1 MKYLI
6 NENQLD
12 KLIYKFLDSVF
23 ENYKIEK
30 GGILFDILV
39 IEDGEEAATI
49 GIDLEGD
56 RVVSSIGLRQ
66 QLQSMFSIDESFVK
80 KIITKYIKEKLNLN

>member
-12 KLIYKFLDSVF
+12 RLIYRYLDSVF
-23 ENYKIEK
+23 ENSKTEK

-49 GIDLEGD
+49 GIDLKGD
-56 RVVSSIGLRQ
+56 RVVSSIELRQ
-66 QLQSMFSIDESFVK
+66 RLKSMFSIGSSYTND
-80 KIITKYIKEKLNLN
+80 IIGKYIKEKLNLN

>member
-12 KLIYKFLDSVF
+12 RLIYRYLDSVF
-23 ENYKIEK
+23 ENSKTEK
-30 GGILFDILV
+30 GAVLFDILV
-39 IEDGEEAATI
+39 IEDGEEAASI

-56 RVVSSIGLRQ
+56 RVVSSIELRQ
-66 QLQSMFSIDESFVK
+66 RLKSMFSIDESYANNIVG
-80 KIITKYIKEKLNLN
+80 KYIKEKLNLN

>member
-12 KLIYKFLDSVF
+12 RLIYRYLDSVF
-23 ENYKIEK
+23 ENSKTEK

-39 IEDGEEAATI
+39 IEDGQEAATI

-56 RVVSSIGLRQ
+56 RVVSSVELRQ
-66 QLQSMFSIDESFVK
+66 RLKSMFSIDSSYANDIVG
-80 KIITKYIKEKLNLN
+80 KYIKEKLNLN

>member
-6 NENQLD
+6 NENQLEG
-12 KLIYKFLDSVF
+12 LIYRYLDSVF

-66 QLQSMFSIDESFVK
+66 QLQSMFSLDESYVNN
-80 KIITKYIKEKLNLN
+80 IITKYIKEKLNLN

>member
-6 NENQLD
+6 NESQLEGV
-12 KLIYKFLDSVF
+12 IYKYLDSIF
-23 ENYKIEK
+23 ENYTIEK

-39 IEDGEEAATI
+39 IRNGEQDATV

-56 RVVSSIGLRQ
+56 RVAVNHKLRE
-66 QLQSMFSIDESFVK
+66 QLQSMFSIDEKYANKIVK
-80 KIITKYIKEKLNLN
+80 GYIKEKLNLD

>member
-12 KLIYKFLDSVF
+12 RLIYRYLDSVF
-23 ENYKIEK
+23 ENCKTEK

-56 RVVSSIGLRQ
+56 RVISSVELRQ
-66 QLQSMFSIDESFVK
+66 RLKSMFSIDSSYANDIVG
-80 KIITKYIKEKLNLN
+80 KYIKEKLNLN

>member
-6 NENQLD
+6 NENQLEG
-12 KLIYKFLDSVF
+12 LIYRYLDSVF

-39 IEDGEEAATI
+39 IEDGEEAAAI

-66 QLQSMFSIDESFVK
+66 QLQSMFSLDESYVK
-80 KIITKYIKEKLNLN
+80 NIITKYIKEKLNLN